1 MAVQPSKIV
10 TDKQKSSLVL
20 QSTREHLPTVSASL
34 AEQFPR
40 PVRPALAAAVTL
52 IVGLFLDRLKAAT
65 DEMVLA
71 DEANARELGDDAAL
85 REARDAPAMQ
95 LREGLIDL
103 RGVLITYFSSR
114 VLPAFGIAKDTPT
127 DPVVL
132 SRAGAAALAHLRA
145 FVPPKAR
152 LKSMRFDPQEWIE
165 ILEKPLADLTASLEE
180 VAKDARQNQL
190 TLTEKNR
197 AIEAYDN
204 IFKLTANLLV
214 AVFSAAGRQDLAD
227 RVRPS
232 TRRAGQ
238 TAELAPSISGTEP
251 DSENAA

>member
-1 MAVQPSKIV
+1 MAVQPSKMV
-10 TDKQKSSLVL
+10 TDRQKSSLVV
-20 QSTREHLPTVSASL
+20 QSTREQLDAVSVSL

-40 PVRPALAAAVTL
+40 PVRPALTAAVVL
-52 IVGLFLDRLKAAT
+52 FVSVFLDRLKAAT

-85 REARDAPAMQ
+85 REARDAPA
-95 LREGLIDL
+95 LIVREVLIDL
-103 RGVLITYFSSR
+103 RGVLGAFFGES
-114 VLPAFGIAKDTPT
+114 VLPAFGIAGDTPQ

-132 SRAGAAALAHLRA
+132 NRAGAAALAQLRV

-152 LKSMRFDPQEWIE
+152 RASMKFDPQEWIAL
-165 ILEKPLADLTASLEE
+165 LEKPLADLSASLEE
-180 VAKDARQNQL
+180 VAKDMRQNQL

-197 AIEAYDN
+197 AIEAYDQ
-204 IFKLTANLLV
+204 IFKLTTNLLV

-232 TRRAGQ
+232 TRRTGVIAEFSPSVAG
-238 TAELAPSISGTEP
+238 TA
-251 DSENAA
+251 AADEDAA